1 MYEVDAYL
9 QELITEKELPGA
21 VLHVQHQGSTVFH
34 RAYGGFIDSK
44 QQNHTTKTMTP
55 FDLASLTKVMATLP
69 SILWLIDNTSV
80 ELDHPIQTYIPE
92 LKHPD
97 MTIRHAL
104 EHSTGLPAD
113 LDPPVQ
119 RLVKRDVLH
128 DILNTDLSTKP
139 GSEVQ
144 YSDLGMILL
153 GKVIEKVSGM
163 SLSTFTD
170 THLFKPWGLLATG
183 FNPIRSNEIAS
194 TEWHEDHYI
203 QSDVH
208 DEKALH
214 LGGASGSAGLFST
227 ASDVGKFGHYFLYP
241 DSQKVLSPSLIRSAR
256 SHVTQN
262 RGLGFEVWSGHGTP
276 RSCGR
281 RWSEGSF
288 GHTGFTGTS
297 LWIDPKEELI
307 VTFLTNIVHFGRKHN
322 MKQIRP
328 HLHSLIHGFFTN

>member
-21 VLHVQHQGSTVFH
+21 VLHVQHQGKTVFH

-170 THLFKPWGLLATG
+170 THLFKPWGLTG
-183 FNPIRSNEIAS
+183 NR
-194 TEWHEDHYI
+194 I
-203 QSDVH
+203 QSDS
-208 DEKALH
+208 K
-214 LGGASGSAGLFST
+214 
-227 ASDVGKFGHYFLYP
+227 
-241 DSQKVLSPSLIRSAR
+241 
-256 SHVTQN
+256 
-262 RGLGFEVWSGHGTP
+262 
-276 RSCGR
+276 
-281 RWSEGSF
+281 
-288 GHTGFTGTS
+288 
-297 LWIDPKEELI
+297 
-307 VTFLTNIVHFGRKHN
+307 
-322 MKQIRP
+322 
-328 HLHSLIHGFFTN
+328 